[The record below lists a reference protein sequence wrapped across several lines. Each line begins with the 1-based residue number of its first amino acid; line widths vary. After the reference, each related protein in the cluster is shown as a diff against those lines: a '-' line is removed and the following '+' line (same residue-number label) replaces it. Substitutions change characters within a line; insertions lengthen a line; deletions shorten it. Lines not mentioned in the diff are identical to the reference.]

1 MRGTFPNARL
11 VTIAAYR
18 DACESVINKRVAM
31 LTVKSGESEGSY
43 RSNNHRPPCGK
54 TLARGISVS
63 SMSHGVNQP
72 CKFIVK
78 RKKKKKL
85 KREKERKNGGR
96 NKYL

>member
-63 SMSHGVNQP
+63 SVSHGVNQP
-72 CKFIVK
+72 CKFIV
-78 RKKKKKL
+78 RKKKV
-85 KREKERKNGGR
+85 KREKERKNGG
-96 NKYL
+96 